1 MAEPDAITTIIETL
15 KETDE
20 QPRQQILE
28 IVQALGDAGALG
40 VLEEA
45 RRVQQ
50 EGGLDVRDGTRRRTL
65 GGVFF
70 NLAKSKLPR
79 SERNRI
85 FRARPPKAD
94 GDAETPE
101 DAVTPVP
108 AAAPAP
114 AAAPVATMRQRV
126 AEAPAEDRRR
136 RVVELPSG
144 SPRPHGAGPAP
155 SPALGGRRRMV
166 EVEVIRHPGLKPIT
180 EPIVRSGPAAVS
192 RPAEREAAPP
202 PPPQQELRPL
212 RRIVTVSA
220 PRDESPANSDEAAE
234 RVRVAIKKL
243 APDAQRKLLASLF
256 VEFGGVIPTKREVAP
271 PAPPPPPPKAPESK
285 PKIEERGLGEGGR
298 ERVLVAVTEALG
310 LTPGDLARALY
321 GDDTAG
327 TRAKAR
333 AVLERS
339 RKRDG

>member
-45 RRVQQ
+45 RRVQE

-85 FRARPPKAD
+85 FRARPPKTEGD
-94 GDAETPE
+94 GETPE
-101 DAVTPVP
+101 PAATPV
-108 AAAPAP
+108 AGLAPAP
-114 AAAPVATMRQRV
+114 APAPVATMRQRG
-126 AEAPAEDRRR
+126 AEAPAEDDRRR

-144 SPRPHGAGPAP
+144 SPRPQGTGP

-192 RPAEREAAPP
+192 RPAEREAPPP

-234 RVRVAIKKL
+234 RVRVAIKNL

-256 VEFGGVIPTKREVAP
+256 VEFGGVFPAKREPAP
-271 PAPPPPPPKAPESK
+271 PPPPPPPPKAPESK
-285 PKIEERGLGEGGR
+285 PKVEERGLGEGGR
-298 ERVLVAVTEALG
+298 ERVLAAVTEALG
-310 LTPGDLARALY
+310 LTPADLARALY